1 MWQEQ
6 KQKKRKLKMEE
17 ARIIIGL
24 IWVFFTMLGLL
35 LSILMFLK
43 GQKKEIIASIF
54 VFCICLLL
62 DISIIK
68 STVKRCKLIQSKEY
82 KIEKVER
89 KINYYKIKLKEL
101 QEENK

>member
-1 MWQEQ
+1 
-6 KQKKRKLKMEE
+6 MEE

>member
-1 MWQEQ
+1 
-6 KQKKRKLKMEE
+6 MEE

-24 IWVFFTMLGLL
+24 IWLFFTLFGLL

-43 GQKKEIIASIF
+43 GQKKEIITSIF
-54 VFCICLLL
+54 VFVICLFL

-68 STVKRCKLIQSKEY
+68 STVKRCELIQSKEY

-89 KINYYKIKLKEL
+89 KINFNKLKLKEL
-101 QEENK
+101 QEEKK